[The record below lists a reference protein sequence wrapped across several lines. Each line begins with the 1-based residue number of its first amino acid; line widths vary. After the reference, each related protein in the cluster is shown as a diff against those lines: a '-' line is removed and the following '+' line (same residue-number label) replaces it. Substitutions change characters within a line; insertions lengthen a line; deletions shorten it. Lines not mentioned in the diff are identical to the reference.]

1 MKPLCRW
8 LGRGLW
14 VGLASLIAT
23 SASALTVVPPTFS
36 ELVAC
41 AESIVRTEVVDTR
54 AEWRR
59 TTDGRPFIVTL
70 VTLKIEAT
78 LKGSPSTEL
87 VLTQLGGRI
96 GETWLAIPGLPHW
109 QKGDRD
115 FLFVAENG
123 RVICPLVGLP
133 HGRFWI
139 VRDPSSQ
146 AEYIARNNGAALAA
160 VADVANP
167 LTEVGAAPNRLL
179 ASADSRHPPLTAPEF
194 ETAVRSEVAR
204 QTANPNR

>member
-1 MKPLCRW
+1 MW
-8 LGRGLW
+8 AGL
-14 VGLASLIAT
+14 VGLIAT
-23 SASALTVVPPTFS
+23 GASALTVVPPTFS

-41 AESIVRTEVVDTR
+41 AESIVRTEVVDTKT
-54 AEWRR
+54 EWRR
-59 TTDGRPFIVTL
+59 TSDGRPFIVTL

-78 LKGSPSTEL
+78 LKGTASTEL

-96 GETWLAIPGLPHW
+96 GETWLAIPGLPQW
-109 QKGDRD
+109 RKGDRD

-133 HGRFWI
+133 HGRYWI
-139 VRDPSSQ
+139 VRDPASR
-146 AEYIARNNGAALAA
+146 AEYVARNNGAALAA

-167 LTEVGAAPNRLL
+167 LTEVGAPPGRLL
-179 ASADSRHPPLTAPEF
+179 ASADTLHPPLSASQF

-204 QTANPNR
+204 QTALTAH

>member
-1 MKPLCRW
+1 MW
-8 LGRGLW
+8 AGL
-14 VGLASLIAT
+14 VGLIAT

-41 AESIVRTEVVDTR
+41 AESIVRTEVVDTK

-59 TTDGRPFIVTL
+59 TSDGRPFIVTL

-78 LKGSPSTEL
+78 LKGASSAEL
-87 VLTQLGGRI
+87 VLTQLGGQI
-96 GETWLAIPGLPHW
+96 GETWLAIPGLPQW
-109 QKGDRD
+109 RKGDRD

-133 HGRFWI
+133 HGRYWI
-139 VRDPSSQ
+139 VRDPATQ
-146 AEYIARNNGAALAA
+146 AEYVARNNGAALAA

-167 LTEVGAAPNRLL
+167 LSEVGATPSRLL
-179 ASADSRHPPLTAPEF
+179 ASADTLHPPLSAPQF
-194 ETAVRSEVAR
+194 ETAVRGEVVR
-204 QTANPNR
+204 QAAATAH